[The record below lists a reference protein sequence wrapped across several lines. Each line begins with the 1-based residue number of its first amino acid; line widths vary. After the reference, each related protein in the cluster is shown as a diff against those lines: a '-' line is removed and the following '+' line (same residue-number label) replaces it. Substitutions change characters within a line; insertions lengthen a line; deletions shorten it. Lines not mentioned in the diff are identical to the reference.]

1 MYDAGYT
8 ILIGKNIV
16 NTTQN
21 PLNEFSGCHAGI
33 MVNFQ
38 SLAELPNHLHN
49 AEKTQQ
55 TAQKLY
61 EFFHKVVLVHH
72 AEEEE
77 ELFDAV
83 RNPVKADPVDIRNAI
98 AQASAL
104 TQEHR
109 HLESL
114 WYQIE
119 PAIKKLAKGKLAN
132 LDIDIV
138 HELSSSYLAH
148 AQFEENTFLPLA
160 AKVLE
165 GSGLAALGLSLHIRH
180 HHSLPYAYI

>member
-1 MYDAGYT
+1 MQ
-8 ILIGKNIV
+8 
-16 NTTQN
+16 TTQN

-33 MVNFQ
+33 IANFQ
-38 SLAELPNHLHN
+38 QLAELPQHLHN
-49 AEKTQQ
+49 ADKTQE

-61 EFFHKVVLVHH
+61 DFFYKVVLKHH

-77 ELFDAV
+77 ELFDAI
-83 RNPVKADPVDIRNAI
+83 RSPAAKADPADIHNAI
-98 AQASAL
+98 AQAASL

-109 HLESL
+109 HLEHL
-114 WYQIE
+114 WSQIE

-138 HELSSSYLAH
+138 NELSTAYLAH
-148 AQFEENTFLPLA
+148 AHFEENEFLPLA

-165 GSGLAALGLSLHIRH
+165 GNGLAALGLSLHIRH
-180 HHSLPYAYI
+180 HETLPYAYI